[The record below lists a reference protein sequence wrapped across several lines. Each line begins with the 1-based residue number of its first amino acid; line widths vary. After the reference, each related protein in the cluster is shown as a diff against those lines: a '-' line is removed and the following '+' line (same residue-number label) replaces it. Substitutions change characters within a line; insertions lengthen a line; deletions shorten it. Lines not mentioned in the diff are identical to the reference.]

1 MSIRTGQTALCVM
14 WESFEAVCMDSRVK
28 GSLRLC
34 LFFFCHGSMGVTEA
48 VSVVVNVI
56 AGHARI
62 GIQKY
67 STTRA
72 CDERVAG
79 AVFQSV
85 IGTHQ
90 CG

>member
-1 MSIRTGQTALCVM
+1 M

-56 AGHARI
+56 AGHVSI

-67 STTRA
+67 STNRA
-72 CDERVAG
+72 REERVAG
-79 AVFQSV
+79 AVIHLVSGV
-85 IGTHQ
+85 TK